1 MSIFKSIK
9 NLLIIGNGFD
19 RAHGLETDY
28 KSFIENHLISEFKS
42 KEILKGNIQLIES
55 QGYFS
60 VNKSDIIDDQNLKT
74 KNYFLSRLLNEM
86 SLINWVDIEEL
97 YFKILTEE
105 SYDIT
110 KLNQE
115 FSVIKDELELYLIEI
130 SKKLIGNFQHMFFTK
145 LSKQRENELMV
156 PNFNYTNVFER
167 TYADSFKEP
176 KIINIHGQLNNLNN
190 PIVFGY
196 APTDEDTITLVNKGD
211 NDYLKNIKRYY
222 YKRTD
227 SELRLNQFLN
237 NDPKTDIHVHILG
250 HSCGTSDRNILKD
263 IFTNKRIKKI
273 NIMYHK
279 NYDKYFDVLVNID
292 RVIGNNSQYGIIN
305 NFDNSVRMRQH
316 DDCKVNTSIS
326 NDTITNFFNQ
336 KHQPTKGVDL
346 S

>member
-1 MSIFKSIK
+1 MKIK

-105 SYDIT
+105 KYDVK
-110 KLNQE
+110 KLNEE
-115 FSVIKDELELYLIEI
+115 FSLIKEELEIYLTSVSNERT
-130 SKKLIGNFQHMFFTK
+130 GDHMRQFFTG
-145 LSKQRENELMV
+145 LSVQKENELMV
-156 PNFNYTNVFER
+156 LNFNYTDVFER
-167 TYADSFKEP
+167 KYAHFFE
-176 KIINIHGQLNNLNN
+176 KIKTINIHSQLNTSDN

-196 APTDEDTITLVNKGD
+196 APTEEVTMSLINKG
-211 NDYLKNIKRYY
+211 NNEFLKNIKRYY
-222 YKRTD
+222 YKRTH
-227 SELRLNQFLN
+227 SELELNHFLK
-237 NDPKTDIHVHILG
+237 NDFKKDIQVYILG

-263 IFTNKRIKKI
+263 IFTNEYVKKI

-279 NYDKYFDVLVNID
+279 NYNNYFDTLVNID

-305 NFDNSVRMRQH
+305 NFENSIRMPQLNESEEDR
-316 DDCKVNTSIS
+316 KIS
-326 NDTITNFFNQ
+326 NQTTINFFNQ
-336 KHQPTKGVDL
+336 KHQSTQGVDCR
-346 S
+346 